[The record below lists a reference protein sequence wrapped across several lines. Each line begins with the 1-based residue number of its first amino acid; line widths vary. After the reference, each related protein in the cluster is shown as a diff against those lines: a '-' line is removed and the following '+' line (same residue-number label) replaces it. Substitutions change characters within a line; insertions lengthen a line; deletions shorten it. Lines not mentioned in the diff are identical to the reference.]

1 MDAFPPRYY
10 ESLDFQSLWKEFP
23 TGDQFL
29 KSTYL
34 MSTDELWALQNT
46 RFLTQM
52 QRAWQIPFYQRHWGK
67 MGMQAGD
74 IKSLADLNQI
84 PPFDVND
91 LRDAI
96 DRAPPWGDFV
106 ALDLEKNNPMPLV
119 LQTSGGTT
127 GLPRAMVYSPKDREV
142 MNINTG
148 RRLFMQGVRPFD
160 VIQVMLSLG
169 LSNGGFLI
177 REGIWKYSGAVPVM
191 TGSGAQTPT
200 RRQIEIMQAWKTQH
214 LVGFPAYIRKVGQV
228 MKEDLNIDPKSLGIK
243 SLILHLGVDDRESL
257 EELWGAKVYDTYGT
271 NECGSL
277 SAECVYQTGSHV
289 FEDSFVLEIKN
300 LETGEDTAP
309 GEKGAIYQTTLFK
322 HLAPLIRFNSA
333 DISAWSTGTCSCGS
347 YHKRLQRIFGRSD
360 NMIKLRGT
368 NVFPEAVG
376 SILAKQSG
384 VNGEYV
390 CIVEDFGENLEEK
403 MTVKFEVLPNTRDVV
418 AIEQEFSLRLKESLG
433 VKLSVQAVE
442 LGSLDEVTGL
452 SSQSKIKRL
461 IDLRKMRSVK

>member
-1 MDAFPPRYY
+1 MDSVPRYY
-10 ESLDFQSLWKEFP
+10 DSLDFNSLWAQYP
-23 TGDQFL
+23 TGTEFL

-34 MSTDELWALQNT
+34 FSSDEIWSLQNK
-46 RFLTQM
+46 RFLDQM
-52 QRAWQIPFYQRHWGK
+52 VRAWQIPFYQRHWAK
-67 MGMQAGD
+67 VGMLAGD
-74 IKSLADLNQI
+74 IKSLEDLNSI
-84 PPFDVND
+84 PPFDVSD

-96 DRAPPWGDFV
+96 ERSPPWGDFV
-106 ALDLEKNNPMPLV
+106 ALDLEKSKPMPLV

-127 GLPRAMVYSPKDREV
+127 GLPRAMLYSPQDREV

-148 RRLFMQGVRPFD
+148 RRLYMQGVRSFD

-169 LSNGGFLI
+169 LSNGGFLV

-191 TGSGAQTPT
+191 TGSGAQTST
-200 RRQIEIMQAWKTQH
+200 RRQIEIMQAWKTRH

-228 MKEDLNIDPKSLGIK
+228 MKDELNLDPRSLGVK
-243 SLILHLGVDDRESL
+243 SLILHLGVDDRASL

-277 SAECVYQTGSHV
+277 SAECEHQTGSHV
-289 FEDSFVLEIKN
+289 FEDSFVLEIKD
-300 LETGEDTAP
+300 LETGEDTLP
-309 GEKGAIYQTTLFK
+309 GEKGVIYQTTLFK

-333 DISAWSTGTCSCGS
+333 DISAWSPGACACGS
-347 YHKRLQRIFGRSD
+347 HHKRLQRIFGRSD

-376 SILAKQSG
+376 AILAKQSG

-390 CIVEDFGENLEEK
+390 CIVEDFGENHEEK
-403 MTVKFEVLPNTRDVV
+403 MTVKFELLSSSDS
-418 AIEQEFSLRLKESLG
+418 ASLIEQDFALRLKESLG
-433 VKLSVQAVE
+433 VKIIVQSVPI
-442 LGSLDEVTGL
+442 GSLDAVTGL

-461 IDLRKMRSVK
+461 IDLRKTRSVK

>member
-1 MDAFPPRYY
+1 
-10 ESLDFQSLWKEFP
+10 
-23 TGDQFL
+23 
-29 KSTYL
+29 
-34 MSTDELWALQNT
+34 
-46 RFLTQM
+46 
-52 QRAWQIPFYQRHWGK
+52 
-67 MGMQAGD
+67 
-74 IKSLADLNQI
+74 
-84 PPFDVND
+84 
-91 LRDAI
+91 
-96 DRAPPWGDFV
+96 
-106 ALDLEKNNPMPLV
+106 
-119 LQTSGGTT
+119 
-127 GLPRAMVYSPKDREV
+127 
-142 MNINTG
+142 
-148 RRLFMQGVRPFD
+148 
-160 VIQVMLSLG
+160 
-169 LSNGGFLI
+169 
-177 REGIWKYSGAVPVM
+177 
-191 TGSGAQTPT
+191 
-200 RRQIEIMQAWKTQH
+200 
-214 LVGFPAYIRKVGQV
+214 

-289 FEDSFVLEIKN
+289 FEDSFVVEIKN

-309 GEKGAIYQTTLFK
+309 GEKGVIYQTTLFK

-333 DISAWSTGTCSCGS
+333 DISAWSTGSCACGS
-347 YHKRLQRIFGRSD
+347 HHKRLQRIFGRSD

-403 MTVKFEVLPNTRDVV
+403 MTVKFEVIPNTRDVM